1 MRVLRPPNADQA
13 GNVGNE
19 LKTYCSIAKK
29 DTFMPDDAVRERSS
43 HEAISSVLADVNAV
57 RPVFQPV
64 IELATGTV
72 LGYEALARWPEWPL
86 LDLDSVFSTAA
97 DLGVVDDLDWACRT
111 GAVDAALAAGMAQ
124 EVCLFVNVE
133 PHTATGPTDAA
144 KRAFAAAEGRFSVV
158 LELTE
163 RSLLADPAVLL
174 AVVAD
179 GRRAG
184 CRIALDDISVHPDT
198 VTMLEFVAPDIIKLD
213 RSLVQRDPNRAQAR
227 VIAAVRAHSEA
238 TGATV
243 LAEGIENDEHLARAH
258 SLGAVLG
265 QGWLFGRPGP
275 LPESVRTAPGALSI
289 LSEPVANSGLVPNM
303 PSDLFELVAPSI
315 GTKAFIRAISRQ
327 IEDHARDTND
337 SLALIST
344 FQHSRWFSPSV
355 AEQYALLATKHAF
368 VAAVGVGLGGEPA
381 PGVRGADLDPTE
393 EFTREWTITAVG
405 QHYFSA
411 LIARDLGDTDCAD
424 ADRRFEFVHTHNRQL
439 VVAAARSLMRRIIPM

>member
-1 MRVLRPPNADQA
+1 
-13 GNVGNE
+13 
-19 LKTYCSIAKK
+19 
-29 DTFMPDDAVRERSS
+29 MPDDAVRERSS
-43 HEAISSVLADVNAV
+43 HEAISAALADVIAV

-64 IELATGTV
+64 VELGTGTV
-72 LGYEALARWPEWPL
+72 VGYEALARWPELPR
-86 LDLDSVFSTAA
+86 LDIDSVFAKAA
-97 DLGVVDDLDWACRT
+97 DLGTVDELDWACRT
-111 GAVDAALAAGMAQ
+111 GAIDAALAADMP
-124 EVCLFVNVE
+124 EELCLFVNVE
-133 PHTATGPTDAA
+133 PHTGTRPTDAA
-144 KRAFAAAEGRFSVV
+144 KRAFAAAEGRLTVV

-174 AVVAD
+174 AVVAE

-184 CRIALDDISVHPDT
+184 CRIALDDVSVHPDT

-213 RSLVQRDPNRAQAR
+213 RSLVQHDPNRAQAR

-238 TGATV
+238 TEATV

-258 SLGAVLG
+258 SLGAKLG

-275 LPESVRTAPGALSI
+275 LPESVRTAPGALSV
-289 LSEPVANSGLVPNM
+289 LSEPDPKAGLVPNL
-303 PSDLFELVAPSI
+303 PSDLFELMTPTI
-315 GTKAFIRAISRQ
+315 GTKSFIRAISRQ

-337 SLALIST
+337 SLALMST
-344 FQHSRWFSPSV
+344 FQHSRWFSPPV
-355 AEQYALLATKHAF
+355 AEQYAFLANKHPF

-381 PGVRGADLDPTE
+381 PGVRGADLDPAE

-411 LIARDLGDTDCAD
+411 LIARDLGDTECAD

-439 VVAAARSLMRRIIPM
+439 VVAAARSLMRRIIPV

>member
-1 MRVLRPPNADQA
+1 ML
-13 GNVGNE
+13 
-19 LKTYCSIAKK
+19 
-29 DTFMPDDAVRERSS
+29 DDASRDRSS
-43 HEAISSVLADVNAV
+43 RETVSSALADVQAV

-72 LGYEALARWPEWPL
+72 AGYEALARWPELPV
-86 LDLDSVFSTAA
+86 LDIDSVFAAAA
-97 DLGVVDDLDWACRT
+97 DLGVMDELDWACRAS
-111 GAVDAALAAGMAQ
+111 AVDAALAAGMTG
-124 EVCLFVNVE
+124 ELCLFVNVE
-133 PHTATGPTDAA
+133 PHTATEPTDAA
-144 KRAFAAAEGRFSVV
+144 KRAFAAAEGRLSVV

-174 AVVAD
+174 AVVAE
-179 GRRAG
+179 GRRSG
-184 CRIALDDISVHPDT
+184 FRIALDDVSVHPDT

-213 RSLVQRDPNRAQAR
+213 RSLVQADPDRTQAR

-243 LAEGIENDEHLARAH
+243 LAEGIENDEHLARAR

-275 LPESVRTAPGALSI
+275 LPESVRTAPGALSV
-289 LSEPVANSGLVPNM
+289 LSEPDPNAGLVPSL
-303 PSDLFELVAPSI
+303 PSDLFELRTPSI

-337 SLALIST
+337 SLALMST
-344 FQHSRWFSPSV
+344 FQHSRWFSPPV
-355 AEQYALLATKHAF
+355 AEQYALLASKHAF

-381 PGVRGADLDPTE
+381 PGVRGADLDPSE

-424 ADRRFEFVHTHNRQL
+424 AQRRFEFVHTHDRRL